1 MPSPPLPFQTAQ
13 TTMNAPVPASVFA
26 NIELA
31 PKDPILGV
39 TETYVADKNPNKV
52 NLGVGV
58 YYDDNGKVPLL
69 ACVRAAEEK
78 LLQMGTPKAYLPIDG
93 FAAYDTAVQGL
104 LLGTDSPII
113 AEKRAVTVQ
122 ALGGTGGLKLGADF
136 LRKFGTSNDVWISD
150 PSWENHRALFEYAG
164 FTVKNYPYY
173 DAATHGVDF
182 AAMQKCLDGLPAG
195 TVVVLHACCHNPT
208 GVDLSPEQWTRVLEI
223 VKTRGLVP
231 FLDIAY
237 QGFGDGIES
246 DGAVVRQFA
255 AANIPLFISSS
266 FSKSFSMYG
275 ERIGG
280 LTLVATSSEEAARV
294 LSQLKRVIRTNYSN
308 PPMHGGQSV
317 AIVLNTPELRKQW
330 EDELATMRVR
340 IKDMRK
346 SLVEKLKARVPQ
358 RNFDFVIQQRG
369 MFSYSGLTK
378 EQVLKLRSDYS
389 IYAIESG
396 RICVAALNTKNIDY
410 VADSIAKVIA

>member
-1 MPSPPLPFQTAQ
+1 
-13 TTMNAPVPASVFA
+13 MNAPVPVSVLA
-26 NIELA
+26 NVELA

-69 ACVRAAEEK
+69 ACVRAAEEM
-78 LLQMGTPKAYLPIDG
+78 LVRQGTPRAYLPIDG
-93 FAAYDTAVQGL
+93 IAAYDRAVQEL
-104 LLGTDSPII
+104 LLGKDSPII
-113 AEKRAVTVQ
+113 AARRAVTVQ
-122 ALGGTGGLKLGADF
+122 ALGGTGGLKVGADF
-136 LRKFGTSNDVWISD
+136 LRRFGTSGEVWISD

-182 AAMQKCLDGLPAG
+182 AAMERTLDGLAPG

-208 GVDLSPEQWTRVLEI
+208 GVDLSPAQWARVLEI
-223 VKTRGLVP
+223 VKARNLVP

-237 QGFGDGIES
+237 QGFGDGIDA

-255 AANIPLFISSS
+255 AADIALFISSS
-266 FSKSFSMYG
+266 FSKSFSLYG
-275 ERIGG
+275 ERIGA
-280 LTLVATSSEEAARV
+280 LTVVAGGAEEAARV

-308 PPMHGGQSV
+308 PPTHGGQAV
-317 AIVLNTPELRKQW
+317 AIVLTTPELRAQW
-330 EDELATMRVR
+330 EEELAGMRTR
-340 IKDMRK
+340 IKEMRRA
-346 SLVEKLKARVPQ
+346 LVDKLKARVPS
-358 RNFDFVIQQRG
+358 RNFDFVVAQRG

-378 EQVLKLRSDYS
+378 AQVLRLREEFSV
-389 IYAIESG
+389 YAIDTG
-396 RICVAALNTKNIDY
+396 RICVAALNSKNIDY
-410 VADSIAKVIA
+410 VADAIAKVIA